1 MFKDIKI
8 KPFNSILK
16 MLKPYAYVEMNHNV
30 IVRKNM
36 LTVMR
41 IYWNTY
47 QSSAEI
53 RWQAT
58 SYYVV

>member
-53 RWQAT
+53 R
-58 SYYVV
+58 